1 MRPSSLLIKF
11 DQRYNFSYTFLMK
24 TAISLPDP
32 IFEAAEDL
40 VKRLGIS
47 RSQLYATALVKYL
60 DSFNDEAVIQ
70 ALNEVYADSAE
81 TIDPVLMHMQIHTL
95 PEEAW

>member
-1 MRPSSLLIKF
+1 
-11 DQRYNFSYTFLMK
+11 MK